1 MKFYK
6 NHLIWLILGIF
17 ILNAC
22 QSEITEI
29 AIPYENRLVV
39 SSFISPQDTILN
51 VRVTS
56 TQPISGTSEKNKNL
70 VENATVTMSN
80 GTKTVALKYDKD
92 GYYKVLAKEL
102 PINPGTN
109 CTLKISTPE
118 GRSTEGNCTIPK
130 EVLKP
135 SDVTTEIIKISEARR
150 QYYIR
155 WKDFPNQENYYNMF
169 GSYETVDTRCTN
181 GLNFVTND
189 KGRDGEQLFLTANTD
204 IVCGKGNPNYIVI
217 LSSYDKNAVQFFAT
231 ASEQSSV
238 AGVPFTDPVLV
249 YSNMKGAYGVFSG
262 YNQTKVILKI
272 F

>member
-6 NHLIWLILGIF
+6 NHLIWLTVGIF

-29 AIPYENRLVV
+29 AIPYENRLVI
-39 SSFISPQDTILN
+39 SSFISPQDTILS

-70 VENATVTMSN
+70 VENATVTMGN
-80 GTKTVALKYDKD
+80 GTKIVALKYDKD

-118 GRSTEGNCTIPK
+118 GRSTEGTCTIPS
-130 EVLKP
+130 EVIKP
-135 SDVTTEIIKISEARR
+135 SNIISEISPVSNGTVQFA
-150 QYYIR
+150 IR
-155 WKDFPNQENYYNMF
+155 WRDFPNQVNYYSIYA
-169 GSYETVDTRCTN
+169 SYETVDSKCSYN
-181 GLNFVTND
+181 IPSLIND
-189 KGRDGEQLFLTANTD
+189 KSNEGKLMSWGGNTN
-204 IVCGKGNPNYIVI
+204 IICGKGNPNYIVI
-217 LSSYDKNAVQFFAT
+217 LSSYDKNATQFFAT

-262 YNQTKVILKI
+262 YNQAKVILKM